1 MVDGTLLSINI
12 AAGFSVIMGYTFV
25 YLTGTGSKLYKVFN
39 RNEKTIFL
47 TLSALSII
55 SFFYLLYWASTT
67 ETLKEWRHTLYI
79 VSLAVYLFGAS
90 IWSPII
96 YRIVKKKQHPYNQI
110 PALFIT
116 GIGTVGM
123 LVAIA
128 AEDSDEDLRYSFAMT
143 AAILLVV
150 QHAFFDLLYWP
161 NRHASKNYKT
171 LKR

>member
-12 AAGFSVIMGYTFV
+12 AGGISVIMGYTFV
-25 YLTGTGSKLYKVFN
+25 YLTGTGSKLYKVFTS
-39 RNEKTIFL
+39 NEKTIFL

-67 ETLKEWRHTLYI
+67 ETLQEWRYTFYI

-96 YRIVKKKQHPYNQI
+96 YNIVKKKQHPYNQI

-116 GIGTVGM
+116 GIGTLGM
-123 LVAIA
+123 LIAIA

-143 AAILLVV
+143 AAILLAV
-150 QHAFFDLLYWP
+150 QHAFFDLFYWS
-161 NRHASKNYKT
+161 NRHAYKT
-171 LKR
+171 KRI